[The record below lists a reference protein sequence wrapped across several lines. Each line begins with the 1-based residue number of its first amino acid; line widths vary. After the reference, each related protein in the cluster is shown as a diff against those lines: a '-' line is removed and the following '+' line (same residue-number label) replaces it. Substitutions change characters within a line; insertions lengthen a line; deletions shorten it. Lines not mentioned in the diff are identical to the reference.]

1 MMGHAELYRCLFSAV
16 NNSFRGNVLILY
28 LSAAEAERMQTSG
41 SSSSRTSTMSREYDP
56 SKREMV
62 DSAIRDIKTAIEKSK
77 NMQLKSPREER
88 ERGEEPVWV
97 MR

>member
-1 MMGHAELYRCLFSAV
+1 MEHDELYRCLLSAV
-16 NNSFRGNVLILY
+16 NNSLRENVSILC

-88 ERGEEPVWV
+88 ERGEEPIWV

>member
-1 MMGHAELYRCLFSAV
+1 
-16 NNSFRGNVLILY
+16 
-28 LSAAEAERMQTSG
+28 
-41 SSSSRTSTMSREYDP
+41 MSKEYDP